1 MKTKFIN
8 LFELYKELF
17 ERLLK
22 AEQEREDELNWY
34 LSFNND
40 NSEGTA
46 IVNVAFLSGSV
57 LYDKHFLLKDIAPE
71 AQEEL
76 TKELEKIEQALTS
89 PVIVLTNDDA
99 KILHQTIKEY
109 INLGMTP
116 DYRLIELRDLFNA
129 GKMIEFRGLF
139 NSEKIQATKGFSI
152 VAYEQIKFLFEE
164 YLEQRFGCNKIY
176 YHKWSNGYRLDMEGF
191 EKVALI
197 IKTSPL
203 LTFEEALEK
212 FIKFKYPSLDL
223 DDIEE
228 FIDDFK
234 GESDEGRKLL
244 EENPWF
250 TDEHFRKIFHENID
264 YRLDLASLISDELP

>member
-1 MKTKFIN
+1 MKIKFTN

-22 AEQEREDELNWY
+22 ARQEREDELNWY

-40 NSEGTA
+40 DSEEA
-46 IVNVAFLSGSV
+46 VIVNIAFLSGSV
-57 LYDKHFLLKDIAPE
+57 LYDKHFLLKDITPE

-76 TKELEKIEQALTS
+76 AKELKKIEQALTS
-89 PVIVLTNDDA
+89 PAIVLTNDDA
-99 KILHQTIKEY
+99 KVLHQTIKEY

-116 DYRLIELRDLFNA
+116 DYRLIELRDLFNS
-129 GKMIEFRGLF
+129 G
-139 NSEKIQATKGFSI
+139 KIQATKGFDI
-152 VAYEQIKFLFEE
+152 VVYEQIKSLFEE

-176 YHKWSNGYRLDMEGF
+176 YHKWSNGYRLGMEDF
-191 EKVALI
+191 EKVSLI
-197 IKTSPL
+197 IKTSSQ

-212 FIKFKYPSLDL
+212 FIKSKYPSLDL

-244 EENPWF
+244 EANPWF

-264 YRLDLASLISDELP
+264 YRLNLESLVSDELP

>member
-1 MKTKFIN
+1 MKTKFTN

-40 NSEGTA
+40 NSEGTD

-89 PVIVLTNDDA
+89 PAIVLTNDDA

-116 DYRLIELRDLFNA
+116 DYRLIELRDLFNS
-129 GKMIEFRGLF
+129 G
-139 NSEKIQATKGFSI
+139 KIQATKGFSI

-176 YHKWSNGYRLDMEGF
+176 YHKWSNSYRLDMEDF

-197 IKTSPL
+197 IKTSPP

-250 TDEHFRKIFHENID
+250 TDEHFRKIFHEKID
-264 YRLDLASLISDELP
+264 YRLDLASLVSDELP

>member
-1 MKTKFIN
+1 MKIKFTN

-40 NSEGTA
+40 NSEGTD

-89 PVIVLTNDDA
+89 PAIVLTNDDA

-116 DYRLIELRDLFNA
+116 DYRLIELRDLFNS
-129 GKMIEFRGLF
+129 GKMVELRFF
-139 NSEKIQATKGFSI
+139 NPGKIQATKGFSI

-176 YHKWSNGYRLDMEGF
+176 YHKWSNSYRLDMEDF

-197 IKTSPL
+197 IKTSPP

-250 TDEHFRKIFHENID
+250 TDEHFRKIFHEKID
-264 YRLDLASLISDELP
+264 YRLDLASLVSDELP

>member
-1 MKTKFIN
+1 MKIKFTN

-40 NSEGTA
+40 DSEEA
-46 IVNVAFLSGSV
+46 VIVNVAFLSGSV

-76 TKELEKIEQALTS
+76 AKELERIEQALTS
-89 PVIVLTNDDA
+89 PAIALTNDDA

-116 DYRLIELRDLFNA
+116 DYRLIELRDLFN
-129 GKMIEFRGLF
+129 
-139 NSEKIQATKGFSI
+139 SEKIQAAKGFKLNI
-152 VAYEQIKFLFEE
+152 VVYEQVKSLFENYLDE
-164 YLEQRFGCNKIY
+164 YFKNLKADKVYEHR
-176 YHKWSNGYRLDMEGF
+176 WSNRDCLSMEDF
-191 EKVALI
+191 EKIALI
-197 IKTSPL
+197 IKANPELS
-203 LTFEEALEK
+203 FVGAVEK
-212 FIKFKYPSLDL
+212 FVKIENPSIDL

-234 GESDEGRKLL
+234 CESDEGRKLL
-244 EENPWF
+244 EANPWF
-250 TDEHFRKIFHENID
+250 TDEYFREIFHKNID
-264 YRLDLASLISDELP
+264 YRLDVETLIF

>member
-1 MKTKFIN
+1 MKTKFTN

-40 NSEGTA
+40 NSEEA
-46 IVNVAFLSGSV
+46 VIVNVAFLSGSV
-57 LYDKHFLLKDIAPE
+57 LYDKRFLLKDIASE

-76 TKELEKIEQALTS
+76 IKELEKIEQALTS

-116 DYRLIELRDLFNA
+116 DYRLIELRDLFNS
-129 GKMIEFRGLF
+129 GKMVELRAF
-139 NSEKIQATKGFSI
+139 NPGKIQATKGFSI

-176 YHKWSNGYRLDMEGF
+176 YHKWSNGYRLDMEDF

-197 IKTSPL
+197 IKTSSS
-203 LTFEEALEK
+203 LTFKEALEK
-212 FIKFKYPSLDL
+212 FIKFEYPSLDL

-234 GESDEGRKLL
+234 CESDEGRKLL

-250 TDEHFRKIFHENID
+250 TDEHFRKIFHEKID
-264 YRLDLASLISDELP
+264 YRLNLESLVFDELP

>member
-1 MKTKFIN
+1 MKTKFTN

-40 NSEGTA
+40 NSEGTV

-116 DYRLIELRDLFNA
+116 DYRLIELRDLFNS
-129 GKMIEFRGLF
+129 GKMVDLRTF
-139 NSEKIQATKGFSI
+139 NPGKIQATKGFSI

-176 YHKWSNGYRLDMEGF
+176 YHKWSNGYRLDMEDF

-197 IKTSPL
+197 IKTSPP

-228 FIDDFK
+228 FIDNFK
-234 GESDEGRKLL
+234 GKSDR
-244 EENPWF
+244 
-250 TDEHFRKIFHENID
+250 
-264 YRLDLASLISDELP
+264 

>member
-1 MKTKFIN
+1 MKTKFTY

-40 NSEGTA
+40 NSEEA
-46 IVNVAFLSGSV
+46 VIVNVAFLSGSV

-76 TKELEKIEQALTS
+76 TKELGKIEQALTS
-89 PVIVLTNDDA
+89 PAIVLTNDDA
-99 KILHQTIKEY
+99 KILHRTIKEY

-129 GKMIEFRGLF
+129 GK
-139 NSEKIQATKGFSI
+139 IQAAKGFN
-152 VAYEQIKFLFEE
+152 VVVYGQIKSLFEN
-164 YLEQRFGCNKIY
+164 YLDKGFKSVNADKSY
-176 YHKWSNGYRLDMEGF
+176 YHKWSDNDYLSVEDF
-191 EKVALI
+191 EKIGLI
-197 IKTSPL
+197 IKTNPCL
-203 LTFEEALEK
+203 NFVEAVEK
-212 FIKFKYPSLDL
+212 FVEMECPTLDL

-244 EENPWF
+244 KANPWF
-250 TDEHFRKIFHENID
+250 TNEDFRKIFHENIKY
-264 YRLDLASLISDELP
+264 YRNVIELISNEPPL

>member
-1 MKTKFIN
+1 MKIKFTN

-40 NSEGTA
+40 NSEGTD

-89 PVIVLTNDDA
+89 PAIVLTNDDA

-116 DYRLIELRDLFNA
+116 DYRLIELRDLFNS
-129 GKMIEFRGLF
+129 G
-139 NSEKIQATKGFSI
+139 KIQATKGFSI

-176 YHKWSNGYRLDMEGF
+176 YHKWSNSYRLDMEDF

-197 IKTSPL
+197 IKTSPP

-250 TDEHFRKIFHENID
+250 TDEHFRKIFHEKID
-264 YRLDLASLISDELP
+264 YRLDLASLVSDELP

>member
-1 MKTKFIN
+1 M
-8 LFELYKELF
+8 
-17 ERLLK
+17 
-22 AEQEREDELNWY
+22 
-34 LSFNND
+34 
-40 NSEGTA
+40 
-46 IVNVAFLSGSV
+46 
-57 LYDKHFLLKDIAPE
+57 LYDKLFLLKDIAPE

-89 PVIVLTNDDA
+89 PAILLTNDDA
-99 KILHQTIKEY
+99 KILHRTIKEY

-129 GKMIEFRGLF
+129 GK
-139 NSEKIQATKGFSI
+139 IQATKGFNI
-152 VAYEQIKFLFEE
+152 VIYEQIKSLFEK
-164 YLEQRFGCNKIY
+164 YLEQRFGCNKVY
-176 YHKWSNGYRLDMEGF
+176 YHKWSNGYRLDMEDF

-197 IKTSPL
+197 IKTSPP

-212 FIKFKYPSLDL
+212 FIKFKHPSLDL

-244 EENPWF
+244 EANPWF
-250 TDEHFRKIFHENID
+250 NDEHFRKLFHENID
-264 YRLDLASLISDELP
+264 YRLNLDSLVSDELP

>member
-1 MKTKFIN
+1 MKTKFTY

-40 NSEGTA
+40 NSEEA
-46 IVNVAFLSGSV
+46 VIVNVAFLSGSV

-89 PVIVLTNDDA
+89 PAIVLTNDDA
-99 KILHQTIKEY
+99 KILHRTIKEY

-116 DYRLIELRDLFNA
+116 DYRLIELRN
-129 GKMIEFRGLF
+129 LF
-139 NSEKIQATKGFSI
+139 NSGEIQAAKGFGFNIVVYDQIKSLFENYLDEYFKNLKADKVYEHRWSNRDCLSMEDFEKI
-152 VAYEQIKFLFEE
+152 
-164 YLEQRFGCNKIY
+164 
-176 YHKWSNGYRLDMEGF
+176 
-191 EKVALI
+191 ALI
-197 IKTSPL
+197 IKVNPELS
-203 LTFEEALEK
+203 FVGAVEK
-212 FIKFKYPSLDL
+212 FVKIENPSIDL

-234 GESDEGRKLL
+234 CESDEGRKLL
-244 EENPWF
+244 EANPWF
-250 TDEHFRKIFHENID
+250 TNEHFREIFHKNID
-264 YRLDLASLISDELP
+264 YRLDLETLIF

>member
-1 MKTKFIN
+1 MKTKFTN

-40 NSEGTA
+40 DSEEA
-46 IVNVAFLSGSV
+46 VIVNIAFLSGSV
-57 LYDKHFLLKDIAPE
+57 LYDKHFLLKDITPE

-76 TKELEKIEQALTS
+76 TKEMEKIEQALTS
-89 PVIVLTNDDA
+89 PAIVLTNDDA

-116 DYRLIELRDLFNA
+116 DYRLIELRDLFNS
-129 GKMIEFRGLF
+129 GE
-139 NSEKIQATKGFSI
+139 IQATKESNVI
-152 VAYEQIKFLFEE
+152 VCEQIKSLFEN
-164 YLEQRFGCNKIY
+164 YLDKHFKNLKVDKVY
-176 YHKWSNGYRLDMEGF
+176 KHKWSDNDFLSIEDF
-191 EKVALI
+191 EKIALI
-197 IKTSPL
+197 IKANPCL
-203 LTFEEALEK
+203 NFVEAVDK
-212 FIKFKYPSLDL
+212 FVEIECPTLDL

-234 GESDEGRKLL
+234 CESDEGRKLL
-244 EENPWF
+244 KANPWF
-250 TDEHFRKIFHENID
+250 TNEDFRKIFHENVE
-264 YRLDLASLISDELP
+264 YQRNVTKLISNEPLF

>member
-1 MKTKFIN
+1 MKTKFTY

-22 AEQEREDELNWY
+22 AEKEREDELNWY

-40 NSEGTA
+40 GSEEDV

-116 DYRLIELRDLFNA
+116 DYRLIELRDLFNS
-129 GKMIEFRGLF
+129 GKMVELRAF
-139 NSEKIQATKGFSI
+139 NPGKIQATKGFSI
-152 VAYEQIKFLFEE
+152 VAYEQIKSLFEK

-197 IKTSPL
+197 IKTSPS
-203 LTFEEALEK
+203 LTFKEALEK
-212 FIKFKYPSLDL
+212 FIKFEYPSLDL

-234 GESDEGRKLL
+234 CESDEGRKLL

-250 TDEHFRKIFHENID
+250 TDEHFRKIFHEKID
-264 YRLDLASLISDELP
+264 YRLNLESLVFDELP

>member
-1 MKTKFIN
+1 MKTKFTN

-22 AEQEREDELNWY
+22 AEQEREYELNWY
-34 LSFNND
+34 LSFSND
-40 NSEGTA
+40 NSEEA
-46 IVNVAFLSGSV
+46 DIVNVAFLSGSV
-57 LYDKHFLLKDIAPE
+57 LYHKHFLLKDIAPE

-152 VAYEQIKFLFEE
+152 VAYEQIKSLFEE

-197 IKTSPL
+197 IKTSPS
-203 LTFEEALEK
+203 LTFKEALEK
-212 FIKFKYPSLDL
+212 FIKFEYPSLDL

-234 GESDEGRKLL
+234 CESDEGRKLL

-250 TDEHFRKIFHENID
+250 TDEHFRKIFHEKID
-264 YRLDLASLISDELP
+264 YRLNLESLVSDELP

>member
-1 MKTKFIN
+1 MKTKFTN

-40 NSEGTA
+40 NSEGTD

-89 PVIVLTNDDA
+89 PAIVLTNDDA

-116 DYRLIELRDLFNA
+116 DYRLIELRDLFNS
-129 GKMIEFRGLF
+129 GKMVELRTF
-139 NSEKIQATKGFSI
+139 NPGKIQATKGFSI

-176 YHKWSNGYRLDMEGF
+176 YHKWSNGYRLDMEDF

-197 IKTSPL
+197 IKTSPS

-244 EENPWF
+244 EVNSWF
-250 TDEHFRKIFHENID
+250 TNEHFRKIFHENID
-264 YRLDLASLISDELP
+264 YRLDLASLVSDELP

>member
-1 MKTKFIN
+1 M
-8 LFELYKELF
+8 
-17 ERLLK
+17 LK

-40 NSEGTA
+40 NSEGTD

-89 PVIVLTNDDA
+89 PAIVLTNDDA

-116 DYRLIELRDLFNA
+116 DYRLIELRDLFNS
-129 GKMIEFRGLF
+129 GKMVELRAF
-139 NSEKIQATKGFSI
+139 NPGKIQATKGFSI
-152 VAYEQIKFLFEE
+152 VAYEQIKSLFEK

-197 IKTSPL
+197 IKTSPS
-203 LTFEEALEK
+203 LTFKEALEK
-212 FIKFKYPSLDL
+212 FIKFEYPSLDL

-234 GESDEGRKLL
+234 CESDEGRKLL
-244 EENPWF
+244 EVNSWF
-250 TDEHFRKIFHENID
+250 TNEHFRKIFHENID
-264 YRLDLASLISDELP
+264 YRLDLASLVSDELP

>member
-1 MKTKFIN
+1 MKTKFTY

-40 NSEGTA
+40 NSEEA
-46 IVNVAFLSGSV
+46 VIVNVAFLSGSV

-76 TKELEKIEQALTS
+76 TKELGKIEQALTS
-89 PVIVLTNDDA
+89 PAIVLTNDDA
-99 KILHQTIKEY
+99 KIIHRTIKEY

-129 GKMIEFRGLF
+129 GK
-139 NSEKIQATKGFSI
+139 IQAAKGFGFNI
-152 VAYEQIKFLFEE
+152 VVYEQIKSLFENYLDE
-164 YLEQRFGCNKIY
+164 YFKNLKADKVYEHR
-176 YHKWSNGYRLDMEGF
+176 WSNRDCLSMEDF
-191 EKVALI
+191 EKIALI
-197 IKTSPL
+197 IKVNPELS
-203 LTFEEALEK
+203 FVGAVEK
-212 FIKFKYPSLDL
+212 FVKIENPSIDL

-234 GESDEGRKLL
+234 CESDEGRKLL
-244 EENPWF
+244 EANLWF
-250 TDEHFRKIFHENID
+250 TDEHFREIFHKNID
-264 YRLDLASLISDELP
+264 YRLDLETLIF